1 MENFNTYPTP
11 NTNDEASA
19 QYGPDNEAPTQ
30 YSTPEKFGPTSDYY
44 GYGTNELGQDNTKDD
59 AEGEYIEN
67 TINDRVDN
75 LYAQNE
81 AQLAAEDEAMWADK
95 DAEDLAKKEALAKE
109 KLQEQINL
117 AVDEYISE
125 ITSLQKAQMPSNPQK
140 PQVPETLPTPT
151 TMETPTET
159 PEESSAETS
168 AENLSTSIED
178 LDMPVANPLNPLGQ
192 NTPQQTTT
200 PEYRTMDSTQLG
212 VTEPNTTQNDI
223 NSINDNIPQNT
234 AQNVVNPITPNNVS
248 SPIQN

>member
-19 QYGPDNEAPTQ
+19 QYGPDNETPTQ

-212 VTEPNTTQNDI
+212 AYAPNASSQNGESLGNTSNNQEQSTTLQNI
-223 NSINDNIPQNT
+223 LE
-234 AQNVVNPITPNNVS
+234 NVS
-248 SPIQN
+248 TPVQE